1 MALGFS
7 TGSSFGSRTIIPDKG
22 MSRSNEPVIF
32 KAEFGDGYQQRI
44 ANGINNLKQQFS
56 VSFATREKA
65 EIDDIVGFFE
75 STNGVTAFDFTFADT
90 NASGNEETVKVY
102 VSEFT
107 QNWDYDDYYTLSATF
122 VRVYEA

>member
-22 MSRSNEPVIF
+22 MTRSHEPVIF
-32 KAEFGDGYQQRI
+32 KAEFGDGYQLRI
-44 ANGINNLKQQFS
+44 ANGINNLKQEFS

-65 EIDDIVGFFE
+65 EIDDIIGFFE

-90 NASGNEETVKVY
+90 NASGNEETVNVY
-102 VSEFT
+102 VSQFT
-107 QNWDYDDYYTLSATF
+107 QNWDYDDFYTLSATF

>member
-7 TGSSFGSRTIIPDKG
+7 TGSSFGSRTIVPDKG
-22 MSRSNEPVIF
+22 MSKSNKPVIF
-32 KAEFGDGYQQRI
+32 KAEFGDGYEQRI
-44 ANGINNLKQQFS
+44 ANGINNLKQEFG
-56 VSFATREKA
+56 VSFATRPKA

-102 VSEFT
+102 VSTFD
-107 QNWDYDDYYTLSATF
+107 QRWVYDDYYTCTATF

>member
-22 MSRSNEPVIF
+22 MSRSNEPLVF
-32 KAEFGDGYQQRI
+32 VAEFGDGYQQRV
-44 ANGINNLKQQFS
+44 ANGINNLKQEFS

-107 QNWDYDDYYTLSATF
+107 QNWDYDDFYTLSATF

>member
-22 MSRSNEPVIF
+22 MTRSNEPVIF

-44 ANGINNLKQQFS
+44 ANGINNLKQEFS

-65 EIDDIVGFFE
+65 EIDDIIGLFE

-102 VSEFT
+102 VSQFT
-107 QNWDYDDYYTLSATF
+107 QNWDYDDFYTLSATF